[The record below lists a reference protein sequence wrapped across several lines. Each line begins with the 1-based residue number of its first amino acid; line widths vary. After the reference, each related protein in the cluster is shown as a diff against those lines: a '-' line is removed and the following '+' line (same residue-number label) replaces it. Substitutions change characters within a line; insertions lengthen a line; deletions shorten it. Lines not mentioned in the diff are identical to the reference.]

1 LFREA
6 LVSLPV
12 KARWLAIGAA
22 TLLLATCGA
31 SVLGS
36 IVLIDEGGQ
45 IASMAVVASNGASQQ
60 LTRLAG
66 GVFIGIA
73 RVEGELAIRCRDG
86 AEHRR
91 GYITPHLNEWSA
103 IPRGEVCAARRQPEG
118 INLTNAFLLCTPIF
132 EQ

>member
-1 LFREA
+1 M
-6 LVSLPV
+6 SLPV
-12 KARWLAIGAA
+12 KALWLVIGAVTLWLAI
-22 TLLLATCGA
+22 CGA

-45 IASMAVVASNGASQQ
+45 IASMAVVASNGTSQR
-60 LTRLAG
+60 LTRLPG

-91 GYITPHLNEWSA
+91 EYITPHLNEWSA
-103 IPRGEVCAARRQPEG
+103 IPRGEVCGVARQSK
-118 INLTNAFLLCTPIF
+118 
-132 EQ
+132 